1 MLLILFSCAWV
12 LGIYL
17 GSLFRIPWPFVFTG
31 IIPLLALIFTRH
43 HRKLIIAVVFTVF
56 LFFGGTVRYTAT
68 LPEANINRLVNYT
81 GQTVAIR
88 GQIDNAPDVRDK
100 TVHLEIT
107 ASEIKTADAW
117 VNVKG
122 RVLLYAE
129 RTIECKYGDIVQ
141 ITGNLAEPPEFEA
154 FNYRGYLANQ
164 NIFVVMTY
172 PAIEVIEANTG
183 FSPMGWIYSVRE
195 KLAEQLARILPE
207 PQASL
212 AQGILLGLRG
222 NIPQSL
228 KDDFA
233 HTGTSHILA
242 ISGQNLSILAG
253 ILVSLG
259 IWIFGRRHYIY
270 VWLALAVIAFYTIL
284 TGLSAPVVRASVMA
298 AMFLFAELFGRQ
310 KSAFTGIAFAAA
322 VMIGISPE
330 ILRDAS
336 FQLSFLAM
344 AGLVFI
350 APFLQNLTRKAVSL
364 TLGEENIPSRA
375 ANIVLDSLMVSL
387 ASVIAV
393 WPVIAYYFDIVS
405 LVAPIATLL
414 ALPVFTGIIV
424 VSAAAA
430 LLGIAFLP
438 LGIAIG
444 WLDWL
449 FLSYFLGVVSLFALW
464 PASYFKTSAVDGT
477 FIVVYYFALIAL
489 ILLVANRKRVWAA
502 VSRAFEKT
510 AGFISKL
517 KTKWVVTPLVLI
529 AVLIG
534 VTLFNLPDD
543 DWHVSFLDV
552 GQGDAILMQHGNQ
565 QILVDGG
572 PSPQAINLELGKRMP
587 FWDRTIELVI
597 STHPD
602 ADHLA
607 GLEDVLH
614 RYQISRVMVSGMD
627 AETALNEQWEQ
638 SLREKDISVIQAQAS
653 QRINLSDGVFIEV
666 INPVVPFQFAADD
679 DDNGVVLR
687 VVIGQVSFLLTG
699 DISAQGEFSLIARRA
714 DLDSTVLKVAHHGS
728 MYSSTD
734 EFLNVV
740 RPQIAVISAGQD
752 NPYGHP
758 AVQTLDRLNETIE
771 VQYIFRTDLSGTIEF
786 ITDGERL
793 WVREEL
799 TKQ

>member
-1 MLLILFSCAWV
+1 MLLIIFCCVWV

-17 GSLFRIPWPFVFTG
+17 GSLFPIPWP
-31 IIPLLALIFTRH
+31 LIFTGALPLLVLLFTRQ
-43 HRKLIIAVVFTVF
+43 RWKLVIAIAISII
-56 LFFGGTVRYTAT
+56 LFCGGTIRYTAS
-68 LPEANINRLVNYT
+68 LPDENINKLQNYT
-81 GQTVAIR
+81 GQSVIIR
-88 GQIDNAPDVRDK
+88 GKIDNAPDVRDK
-100 TVHLEIT
+100 TTHLEIS
-107 ASEIKTADAW
+107 AFEIKTADSWEKAE
-117 VNVKG
+117 G
-122 RVLLYAE
+122 RALLYAE
-129 RTIECKYGDIVQ
+129 RTVDCKYGDTVQ
-141 ITGNLAEPPEFEA
+141 VTGTLTEPPEFDG

-164 NIFVVMTY
+164 NIFAVMTY
-172 PAIEVIEANTG
+172 PIIEVTEANTG
-183 FSPMGWIYSVRE
+183 FSPMGWIYSVRDRLAV
-195 KLAEQLARILPE
+195 KLSQILPE

-253 ILVSLG
+253 MLVSLG

-270 VWLALAVIAFYTIL
+270 VWLALAVIVFYTVL

-298 AMFLFAELFGRQ
+298 GMFLFAELFGRQ

-350 APFLQNLTRKAVSL
+350 APFLQNLTRKAVSV

-405 LVAPIATLL
+405 LVAPLATLL

-449 FLSYFLGVVSLFALW
+449 FLSYFLWVVRLFALW
-464 PASYFKTSAVDGT
+464 PASYFKTAMVNGT
-477 FIVVYYFALIAL
+477 FLIVYYAALIAV
-489 ILLVANRKRVWAA
+489 ILLVANRKRVLSA
-502 VSRAFEKT
+502 VSLAFEKT
-510 AGFISKL
+510 AEFVGRL
-517 KTKWVVTPLVLI
+517 KIKWVVTPLVLI
-529 AVLIG
+529 AALLATAIF
-534 VTLFNLPDD
+534 TLPDD

-552 GQGDAILMQHGNQ
+552 GQGDAILIQHGNQ

-602 ADHLA
+602 ADHLS
-607 GLEDVLH
+607 GLDEILQ
-614 RYQISRVMVSGMD
+614 RYGVAQVMVSGMD

-638 SLREKDISVIQAQAS
+638 SLLGKGISVIQATAG
-653 QRINLSDGVFIEV
+653 QRISLADDVFIEV

-679 DDNGVVLR
+679 DDNGIVLR

-699 DISAQGEFSLIARRA
+699 DISAQGEFALIARRA
-714 DLDSTVLKVAHHGS
+714 ELNSVVLKVAHHGS
-728 MYSSTD
+728 MYSTTEELLD
-734 EFLNVV
+734 IVQ
-740 RPQIAVISAGQD
+740 PQIAVISAGQD
-752 NPYGHP
+752 NLYGHP
-758 AVQTLDRLNETIE
+758 AVQTLDRLNEA
-771 VQYIFRTDLSGTIEF
+771 VKAQYIYRTDLSGTIEF
-786 ITDGERL
+786 ITNGERL
-793 WVREEL
+793 WVREE
-799 TKQ
+799 